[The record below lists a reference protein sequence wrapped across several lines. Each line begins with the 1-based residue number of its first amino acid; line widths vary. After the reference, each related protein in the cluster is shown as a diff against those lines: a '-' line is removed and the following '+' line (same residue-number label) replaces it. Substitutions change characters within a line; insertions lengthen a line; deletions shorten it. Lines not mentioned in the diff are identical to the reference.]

1 MRRLLDCGSPLPLC
15 ISAATATPVQ
25 QRNETPGSI
34 PASVSKSHNPIKPLP
49 QAGSLVDHQ
58 EFQQGESTDRASTGS
73 EPAGMST
80 RVHGVT
86 STRSA
91 NAAEANWPHSIHREI
106 ITGDG
111 FIVSKLILNSKRKSA
126 FLTISLAQAS
136 LYCIIAKLF
145 RIAGWSSP
153 VARQAHNLKVAG
165 SNPAPATNL
174 RA

>member
-1 MRRLLDCGSPLPLC
+1 MRQLLDCGSPLPLC

-34 PASVSKSHNPIKPLP
+34 PASKSKTNHAIKSLP

-58 EFQQGESTDRASTGS
+58 EFQECESSERAATGS
-73 EPAGMST
+73 EPAGVSKS
-80 RVHGVT
+80 VHGVT
-86 STRSA
+86 STGSE
-91 NAAEANWPHSIHREI
+91 NAAKANWPHSIHREI
-106 ITGDG
+106 ITGDA
-111 FIVSKLILNSKRKSA
+111 FIVSNLMLVAKRKSA

-153 VARQAHNLKVAG
+153 VARQAHNLKVPG
-165 SNPAPATNL
+165 SNPGPATNL
-174 RA
+174 RP